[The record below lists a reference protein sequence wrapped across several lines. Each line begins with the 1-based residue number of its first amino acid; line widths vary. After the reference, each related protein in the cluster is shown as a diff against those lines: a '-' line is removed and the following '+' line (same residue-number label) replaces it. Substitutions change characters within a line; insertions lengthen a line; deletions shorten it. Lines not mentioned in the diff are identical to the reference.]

1 LDNKRVLKWEIIGFI
16 LITLIGT
23 AFHFCFEWSGNFKP
37 LALFFAVN
45 ESVWEHAKIGF
56 WPAVFYSI
64 IEYFTFGKSKKNFI
78 FAKTV
83 AFYTIPIVIIV
94 VFYLIETILG
104 SHALWLDIALFIAA
118 ILVSQY
124 FSYKIIISTT
134 DYSKYSKISY
144 FVLSI
149 ILIAFSIFTYFP
161 PKLEL
166 FRDPPTGGYGIL

>member
-1 LDNKRVLKWEIIGFI
+1 
-16 LITLIGT
+16 
-23 AFHFCFEWSGNFKP
+23 
-37 LALFFAVN
+37 
-45 ESVWEHAKIGF
+45 
-56 WPAVFYSI
+56 
-64 IEYFTFGKSKKNFI
+64 
-78 FAKTV
+78 
-83 AFYTIPIVIIV
+83 
-94 VFYLIETILG
+94 LIETILG

-144 FVLSI
+144 FLLSI